1 MIDLTVIVEAVLTL
15 CIAAVS
21 AFVIPWLKRKVSA
34 EKLAE
39 VSEWVQIAVTAA
51 EQIYN
56 GPGRGAEKKAY
67 VLKFLNDRGYTVD
80 MDAIENL
87 IEAAVYELPEKL
99 TEYRTHSHG
108 AKKITASW
116 LFSLLTIHL

>member
-56 GPGRGAEKKAY
+56 GPGCGAEKKAY

-80 MDAIENL
+80 MDTIENL

-99 TEYRTHSHG
+99 TE
-108 AKKITASW
+108 
-116 LFSLLTIHL
+116 

>member
-51 EQIYN
+51 EQIYD

-67 VLKFLNDRGYTVD
+67 VLDWLNKQGITI
-80 MDAIENL
+80 DADKL
-87 IEAAVYELPEKL
+87 DAMIEAAVHE
-99 TEYRTHSHG
+99 
-108 AKKITASW
+108 IQ
-116 LFSLLTIHL
+116 

>member
-51 EQIYN
+51 EQIYAR
-56 GPGRGAEKKAY
+56 P
-67 VLKFLNDRGYTVD
+67 
-80 MDAIENL
+80 
-87 IEAAVYELPEKL
+87 
-99 TEYRTHSHG
+99 RTRRR
-108 AKKITASW
+108 KE
-116 LFSLLTIHL
+116 SLRFEIP

>member
-51 EQIYN
+51 E
-56 GPGRGAEKKAY
+56 
-67 VLKFLNDRGYTVD
+67 
-80 MDAIENL
+80 
-87 IEAAVYELPEKL
+87 
-99 TEYRTHSHG
+99 
-108 AKKITASW
+108 
-116 LFSLLTIHL
+116 

>member
-51 EQIYN
+51 EQIYD

-67 VLKFLNDRGYTVD
+67 VLKFLNDRITDTQPRG
-80 MDAIENL
+80 
-87 IEAAVYELPEKL
+87 
-99 TEYRTHSHG
+99 
-108 AKKITASW
+108 KKNTASW